1 MEKIEYIS
9 VKEMAQYLGKT
20 TQHVYNL
27 LHEGLIDAYQFNRGN
42 MRGWLCVKPKDY
54 DSDNLGELKNN

>member
-1 MEKIEYIS
+1 MEKTEYIS
-9 VKEMAQYLGKT
+9 VNEMAQYLGKT

-54 DSDNLGELKNN
+54 DSE